1 MELETFSIVL
11 YVFCTLFAAC
21 LGSFSNV
28 VIYRVPN
35 HKSIVFPP
43 SACPKCGARIK
54 PYDNIPVLSWLI
66 LRGRCRHCKAPISP
80 QYPIVEAVSGLFG
93 FLLCR
98 QIFASNLG
106 LLLMEGGFLRL
117 FLFFVAMSIFVVSCL
132 ALAIIDIQ
140 KTEIPPEIALPVA
153 ALGVVASLILP
164 DGAPFGAVR
173 GNLEFLD
180 SFLGAGIGAGLV
192 LLIIGLYYL
201 LTRRIGMGGG
211 DVWMLAMIGAFL
223 GWQSLIFVFLATS
236 RQGLLAAV
244 SRPTRRPACFA
255 TTLPRNSTTPRF
267 PRRRANS
274 PCPTG
279 HFWRWPRLNTSFWDI
294 FCRRYGQGSGSSSGV
309 RCPDSWVFFGGR
321 AIRALPGY
329 ARRVCAGYPAL
340 GRIRPRLFLCVSYP
354 MGMSSMILWTV
365 SSRRSSSTLRF
376 WHPLKE

>member
-80 QYPIVEAVSGLFG
+80 QYPVVETVSGLFG

-98 QIFASNLG
+98 QIFAPNLG

-223 GWQSLIFVFLATS
+223 GWQSLIFVFLAS
-236 RQGLLAAV
+236 ILQGILAAV
-244 SRPTRRPACFA
+244 IA
-255 TTLPRNSTTPRF
+255 
-267 PRRRANS
+267 
-274 PCPTG
+274 
-279 HFWRWPRLNTSFWDI
+279 I
-294 FCRRYGQGSGSSSGV
+294 F
-309 RCPDSWVFFGGR
+309 
-321 AIRALPGY
+321 
-329 ARRVCAGYPAL
+329 L
-340 GRIRPRLFLCVSYP
+340 GRRQQTDSQAGLFRNDVAQELNDAPLPETTGKLAVPYGP
-354 MGMSSMILWTV
+354 FLALAAVEYVFLGHLLPPLWTGEWILV
-365 SSRRSSSTLRF
+365 WSAM
-376 WHPLKE
+376 P